1 MIHPAPPVGSSGE
14 WGGNLMLLC
23 SKTQIASSKSQRAA
37 LGAWFLG
44 FGICCAAA
52 GGCQSMEKTFR
63 PVMPEKMGN
72 YFFDKPESPAD
83 ATQARGAEKLNAA
96 HEIYRAQSYSGAES
110 AFHKIAENTRNSP
123 LIAEE
128 ARFYEAECLYH
139 QDKLPKACDTYH
151 KMLVDFPSGAF
162 RDQAVR
168 RMFDIAN
175 YWLDDT
181 RTEMAEYREKREGKR
196 YFVVPTV
203 FHSEKK
209 KPFLDEEGRAVQA
222 LDQVHLNDVTGPLA
236 DKALFLAGGV
246 KFYREDYT
254 EADHYFSMLVDQ
266 HKDSPLA
273 PQAIEL
279 AIISKHMSTGGPEY
293 DGRKVAEARLLV
305 DSALRNYPE
314 LARDKSGFLERQLG
328 SISYQQAQKDYMTA
342 EFYRRTGH
350 PGSAYFYY
358 EIVRRRYPGTKFA
371 DLATDR
377 MNQIRQHVEETGGKS
392 TNIFDQAIA
401 NVEKMWGKKPP
412 TENKT
417 ESAETPALQPPP
429 PAPVNMPPSLPADLG
444 PRN

>member
-1 MIHPAPPVGSSGE
+1 MR
-14 WGGNLMLLC
+14 
-23 SKTQIASSKSQRAA
+23 ASRTPTGRHRLAAAACAA
-37 LGAWFLG
+37 LAL
-44 FGICCAAA
+44 
-52 GGCQSMEKTFR
+52 GGCQSMESTFK
-63 PVMPEKMGN
+63 PVL
-72 YFFDKPESPAD
+72 PESVGNFVFPPPKPPPD
-83 ATQARGAEKLNAA
+83 PMNTRGAQELNAA
-96 HEIYRAQSYSGAES
+96 HEIYRGDNFAAAEI
-110 AFHKIAENTRNSP
+110 AFHKVAENTHNSP

-128 ARFYEAECLYH
+128 ARFYEAECMYRE
-139 QDKLPKACDTYH
+139 DKLPKACDTYH

-175 YWLDDT
+175 FWLDDT
-181 RTEMAEYREKREGKR
+181 RAEMAEYREKREGKR
-196 YFVVPTV
+196 YMVVPAV
-203 FHSEKK
+203 FHTEKK

-222 LDQVHLNDVTGPLA
+222 LDNVHLNDVTGPLA

-246 KFYREDYT
+246 KFYREDYR
-254 EADHYFSMLVDQ
+254 EADHYFSMLVEQ

-279 AIISKHMSTGGPEY
+279 AIISKHMSTGGPDY

-328 SISYQQAQKDYMTA
+328 SITYQQAQKDYLTA

-371 DLATDR
+371 DLSTDR
-377 MNQIRQHVEETGGKS
+377 MNQIRHQVEESGAKPAS
-392 TNIFDQAIA
+392 IFDQAKDGFGLWTKGTGPVGA
-401 NVEKMWGKKPP
+401 PEG
-412 TENKT
+412 
-417 ESAETPALQPPP
+417 AQTPQLL
-429 PAPVNMPPSLPADLG
+429 PAPAPIQPGDKG
-444 PRN
+444 QRN

>member
-1 MIHPAPPVGSSGE
+1 V
-14 WGGNLMLLC
+14 
-23 SKTQIASSKSQRAA
+23 A
-37 LGAWFLG
+37 LV
-44 FGICCAAA
+44 
-52 GGCQSMEKTFR
+52 GGCQSMDTTFR
-63 PVMPEKMGN
+63 PLLPDAVGN
-72 YFFDKPESPAD
+72 FVFSPPKLPPD
-83 ATQARGAEKLNAA
+83 PNHLRGAEELNAA
-96 HEIYRAQSYSGAES
+96 HEVYRTNDYIAAEA
-110 AFHKIAENTRNSP
+110 AFHKVAENTKNGP

-139 QDKLPKACDTYH
+139 EDMLPKSCDTYH

-162 RDQAVR
+162 RDQAIR

-181 RTEMAEYREKREGKR
+181 RAEMIEYREKKEGKR
-196 YFVVPTV
+196 SYVIPAV
-203 FHSEKK
+203 FHTEKK

-246 KFYREDYT
+246 KFYREDYR
-254 EADHYFSMLVDQ
+254 EADHYFSMLVEQ

-273 PQAIEL
+273 PQAVEL

-328 SISYQQAQKDYMTA
+328 SITYQQAQKDYITA

-358 EIVRRRYPGTKFA
+358 EIVRRRYPGSKFA
-371 DLATDR
+371 DLATER
-377 MNQIRQHVEETGGKS
+377 MNEIRRQVEETGGKPAS
-392 TNIFDQAIA
+392 IFDQAKA
-401 NVEKMWGKKPP
+401 SMDKMWGKKPADGAAP
-412 TENKT
+412 D
-417 ESAETPALQPPP
+417 AGQPPLLP
-429 PAPVNMPPSLPADLG
+429 PAPAPAELPKSLPPNLG
-444 PRN
+444 PR